1 MFVHINEFP
10 DQLKQEITLVQRVP
24 LFAHTN
30 FVMKIGRSNFG
41 GRYYESIGSPYLLW
55 KFYCRKFY
63 EELFL
68 MFHFFIFPLLMS
80 GIDMNCRDFTA
91 RTTENCS
98 GLGKIK
104 VKAIFFREMF
114 DFSIKLSEFCFKNV
128 NSEFIIDVPK
138 RYKKGEYYFSSYL
151 DIEDEQFLQTAQAV
165 LVTKI

>member
-1 MFVHINEFP
+1 MFVHVNEFP
-10 DQLKQEITLVQRVP
+10 DQLKQGITLVQKVP
-24 LFAHTN
+24 LFVHTN

-41 GRYYESIGSPYLLW
+41 GRYYESISSPYLLW
-55 KFYCRKFY
+55 KFYCQKFY
-63 EELFL
+63 EELLL
-68 MFHFFIFPLLMS
+68 MFHFFIFPLHIS

-104 VKAIFFREMF
+104 VKAIFFREMI
-114 DFSIKLSEFCFKNV
+114 DFCIKLSEFCFKNV

-138 RYKKGEYYFSSYL
+138 RYKKGEYYYSSYL

-165 LVTKI
+165 LVTKV